1 MFRKY
6 AKGGLRIPE
15 GGFTPKF
22 NNLAAPVPRPCEVDG
37 KVCTFH
43 RFIDEDRALLR
54 INGFTT
60 WQEREKLYADFKE
73 RGVCPACC
81 TIETVRRTWALVE
94 YPDGSLGKVAP
105 EEVCFLDKEH

>member
-1 MFRKY
+1 MFGKKKIRHRLQL
-6 AKGGLRIPE
+6 GLDLKRCADCE
-15 GGFTPKF
+15 RY
-22 NNLAAPVPRPCEVDG
+22 LRPCEVDG

-43 RFIDEDRALLR
+43 RFIDEDQALLR
-54 INGFTT
+54 VNGFTT

-73 RGVCPACC
+73 RGICPVCC
-81 TIETVRRTWALVE
+81 TIETVRRAWALVE